1 MQKELYTKGKRLLA
15 SAHLAT
21 RYENMLEKNLK
32 MGIILLR

>member
-21 RYENMLEKNLK
+21 RYENMLEK
-32 MGIILLR
+32 I